1 VVSKAKGKRVAKSA
15 QATQSGS
22 EVTHAEQ
29 HASGP
34 KRQKVSSATQILVA
48 RMMHNVVMVS
58 VL

>member
-29 HASGP
+29 YASGPVHVTPKP
-34 KRQKVSSATQILVA
+34 KRQKVASAT
-48 RMMHNVVMVS
+48 
-58 VL
+58 